1 LRVLVAPALDGAQQ
15 VEGIVDYRTGLAGV
29 VRMQFKSADVLDHGV
44 VQLTYAVLPPD
55 A

>member
-1 LRVLVAPALDGAQQ
+1 
-15 VEGIVDYRTGLAGV
+15 

-44 VQLTYAVLPPD
+44 VQLAYAVLPPD